1 MRTDIHR
8 PSAPEFDPQAYECY
22 GVFDLMP
29 DFGGEAET
37 KARRELIASMVDKGY
52 RFGSTGNGGCGH
64 CGANLRYAA
73 LMIRED
79 VKEMIYVGETCLDN
93 RFSLTA
99 ELFQKLRSQAKLNK
113 DREVKSVKRAQFI
126 ADNVEVQELIAYEQE
141 VDAIPTFLMSL
152 LFQLEQYGELS
163 EKQIASIR
171 PAIER
176 DRDQVAKAKIR
187 EIERQALIAKGVS
200 APEGKVTVIGEVI
213 AQKWQENDFGGAMKM
228 LVQAEEGYKVWVT
241 RPTSIFNTEVGDKI
255 QFTATLTQSREDVLF
270 AYGKSPSKAVIL
282 VEAPVEGRAIVI
294 REEITK

>member
-22 GVFDLMP
+22 GVFDLAP

-37 KARRELIASMVDKGY
+37 KARVQMVASLVDKGY
-52 RFGSTGNGGCGH
+52 KFGSESSGGCGH

-73 LMIRED
+73 LMARED
-79 VKEMIYVGETCLDN
+79 VKELIYVGETCLDN
-93 RFSLTA
+93 RFSLSK

-113 DREVKSVKRAQFI
+113 DREVKGVRKAQFI
-126 ADNVEVQELIAYEQE
+126 ADNVEVQELIAYENE

-163 EKQIASIR
+163 EKQVASIR

-176 DRDQVAKAKIR
+176 DREQVAKAKIR
-187 EIERQALIAKGVS
+187 EAERQALITKGVV
-200 APEGKVTVIGEVI
+200 APEGKVTVVGEVI
-213 AQKWQENDFGGAMKM
+213 AQKWQENDFGGSMKM

-241 RPTSIFNTEVGDKI
+241 RPNSIFNTEVGDKI
-255 QFTATLTQSREDVLF
+255 QFNATLTQSREDVLF

-282 VEAPVEGRAIVI
+282 IEAPVEGRAISI
-294 REEITK
+294 REEATK